1 MNKNYS
7 NKEYS
12 EKEMEQILK
21 SDMEVPEYV
30 NERIQ
35 DTYKSLGIQ
44 SGGTVKYR
52 KKHRAWT
59 TVAAAAAL
67 VAGLS
72 ITGFAASRLLSVSV
86 SDKDGKVQYAVQVD
100 NEKPAHKIEVEPTYM
115 PEGYELGDENSPF
128 GGKWHNN
135 STGGG
140 ITIIPINAAELYL
153 QQELGDSPTGK
164 FSTEDYREEINLDG
178 QKLGVFVSDDS
189 YVDSEDTVKNIYL
202 FNEEEGY
209 MIQVWS
215 KSDLPAE
222 ELLKVAKGLKVTVLD
237 ETVPYATQAEI
248 EAELQAREN
257 WNKENKIRNAAGVD
271 ADRIYAV
278 GDAIGNPYAQDEEE
292 VARMKEAGIWGDVL
306 YTVVS
311 AEVKDSIS
319 PDEYPAENFINYDE
333 VAPWMNEDGTLKP
346 HERYRCEECTGMT
359 GEGTLETA
367 NSKYVVVKMKARN
380 VGETD
385 VEDASI
391 APDLTTLI
399 PGEDG
404 GYAYPTTQFH
414 SANENY
420 HMQWGSNGGSSFPIY
435 YDDMCYTEGTQRLKH
450 SLFRPMAAGEE
461 REYTLIYVVD
471 EDQTDNLYL
480 EFYSWENGMETPYV
494 KITK

>member
-1 MNKNYS
+1 MNKNHS

-12 EKEMEQILK
+12 EKDIEQILK
-21 SDMEVPEYV
+21 SDIEVPEYV

-44 SGGTVKYR
+44 PARKVKY
-52 KKHRAWT
+52 KKKRRTWT

-67 VAGLS
+67 VAGIS

-86 SDKDGKVQYAVQVD
+86 SDENDKVKYEVLVD
-100 NEKPAHKIEVEPTYM
+100 REKPAHKIEAEPTYM

-128 GGKWHNN
+128 GGKWHNS

-140 ITIIPINAAELYL
+140 ISIITSNAAEVDRM
-153 QQELGDSPTGK
+153 QRLGDGVMQD
-164 FSTEDYREEINLDG
+164 FSKEDYREEMNLDG
-178 QKLGVFVSDDS
+178 QKMGVFVSDDF
-189 YVDSEDTVKNIYL
+189 YVDSDDTVKNIYL
-202 FNEEEGY
+202 FNEEDGY

-215 KSDLPAE
+215 KSNLPAE
-222 ELLKVAKGLKVTVLD
+222 ELMKVAEGLKVTVLD
-237 ETVPYATQAEI
+237 ETVAYASEEEI
-248 EAELQAREN
+248 EKELEARKS
-257 WNKENKIRNAAGVD
+257 WKKEQEIQNASGVT

-278 GDAIGNPYAQDEEE
+278 GDAIGNPYEQDEEV
-292 VARMKEAGIWGDVL
+292 VAILGDIL

-311 AEVKDSIS
+311 SEVKDSIS
-319 PDEYPAENFINYDE
+319 LDEYPAENFINYDE

-346 HERYRCEECTGMT
+346 HERYRCEDYT

-385 VEDASI
+385 AEDTSI
-391 APDLTTLI
+391 APGLTTLI
-399 PGEDG
+399 PREDG
-404 GYAYPTTQFH
+404 NYACPTVRFH
-414 SANENY
+414 TANENY
-420 HMQWGSNGGSSFPIY
+420 HMQWGGNDGNSFPIY
-435 YDDMCYTEGTQRLKH
+435 YDDMCYTEGVQRLKH

-471 EDQTDNLYL
+471 EDQADNLYL
-480 EFYSWENGMETPYV
+480 EFFDWETGRETPYV
-494 KITK
+494 KIEK